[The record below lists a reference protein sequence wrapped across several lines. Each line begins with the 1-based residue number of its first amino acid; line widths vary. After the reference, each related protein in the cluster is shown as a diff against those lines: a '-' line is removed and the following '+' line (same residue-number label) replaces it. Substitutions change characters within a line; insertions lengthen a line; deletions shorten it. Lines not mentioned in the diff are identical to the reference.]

1 MGTVTHM
8 QAHDDTTPPASPA
21 LRDDHVLYEARR
33 KWRDADKAR
42 ARHEAAMVTRD
53 AALQAAMDNG
63 WTSREIAEAVG
74 VRAINIRNM
83 LSRRRKGDS

>member
-1 MGTVTHM
+1 MGTVLAM
-8 QAHDDTTPPASPA
+8 RDDNDTTPPAPVA
-21 LRDDHVLYEARR
+21 LRDDFTLQEARR
-33 KWRDADKAR
+33 KWRDAEKAR
-42 ARHEAAMVTRD
+42 ARYEAALVTRG

-63 WTSREIAEAVG
+63 WTSREVADAVG